1 LALGLQIV
9 SSSTADNCGDV
20 GGWTTTCTTDGSQL
34 DLSANATRPGSES
47 ARPGPDRPAQGGG
60 GHAETTAPDTETE
73 PETEPEDC
81 GILGCRGNYEV
92 VTIPDVTL
100 ADLVSFRPQGPTLSG
115 EPAGFGIVGLPTNL
129 VATASE
135 QVLVGTLL
143 GWDVRVRF
151 TPTGATFDHG
161 DGTTART
168 ATGGAT
174 WASLGVPQFTP
185 TDTSHVYRER
195 GVYRVTATALFAASV
210 DFGTGWRPV
219 PGTLA
224 TPAGGYDIRVLEAT
238 TALVDR
244 TCTENP
250 RGPGC

>member
-1 LALGLQIV
+1 M
-9 SSSTADNCGDV
+9 SP
-20 GGWTTTCTTDGSQL
+20 DGSQL
-34 DLSANATRPGSES
+34 DLSASTTRPGSEGT
-47 ARPGPDRPAQGGG
+47 RPGPDAAARPGEGGAG
-60 GHAETTAPDTETE
+60 TTTETE
-73 PETEPEDC
+73 APPAPEDC
-81 GILGCRGNYEV
+81 GVVGCRGNYEV

-100 ADLVSFRPQGPTLSG
+100 ADLVSFRPAGPELVG

-135 QVLVGTLL
+135 QILAGTLL

-151 TPTGATFDHG
+151 TPVGAEFDHG
-161 DGTTART
+161 DGSTART
-168 ATGGAT
+168 STGGAT
-174 WASLGVPQFTP
+174 WTSLGVPQFTP
-185 TDTSHVYRER
+185 TATSHVYRDR

-224 TPAGGYDIRVLEAT
+224 APGGAYDVRVLEAT

-244 TCTENP
+244 TCAEDP

>member
-1 LALGLQIV
+1 V
-9 SSSTADNCGDV
+9 SA
-20 GGWTTTCTTDGSQL
+20 GGCTGGFPWQGECEQTISTDGSQL
-34 DLSANATRPGSES
+34 DLSANTTRPGSEGS
-47 ARPGPDRPAQGGG
+47 RPEPDRPSTPGQGDQS
-60 GHAETTAPDTETE
+60 ETSETDAVVAPE
-73 PETEPEDC
+73 EDC

-174 WASLGVPQFTP
+174 WASLGAPQFTP